1 MSSSSAH
8 VRSSNLDAVTRPA
21 DHFFMLQALDLADAA
36 AAEREVP
43 VGAVLV
49 QDGRVLARG
58 ENRSIRDSDPTAHAE
73 VVALR
78 RAGEMLGNYR
88 INNATLYVTLEPCA
102 MCATAM
108 VHARVDRVVYGA
120 ADPKTG
126 ALGGAMDLLA
136 SDAINHR
143 YECTSGV
150 LAEASAELLRRF
162 FRERRR

>member
-8 VRSSNLDAVTRPA
+8 VRASNIVAVTRPA

-88 INNATLYVTLEPCA
+88 IINATLYVTLEPCA

-126 ALGGAMDLLA
+126 ALGGAMNLLA

-143 YECTSGV
+143 YACTSGV